1 MPLSKDNLNESVA
14 AISAPPLQGPAEYQC
29 IKLQVINGCAWITQ
43 HRPEALNA
51 WNPRLMHELCDAV
64 QRSVDGWP
72 EIRCIVFN
80 GEGRAFSAGGDM
92 KMFESGETRS
102 PWGREVQSLLTATYD
117 TLTAAP
123 QTSIAMIHGH
133 CVGSSFVLTG
143 CCDFRI
149 AATGTKFLL
158 PEIYLGMVPGI
169 GIARLADGV
178 PGHLLK
184 RMVLL
189 GEALETRPLQEAGF
203 LLDVVPESELA
214 ESVGALV
221 KKLQGQSAPA
231 LELARQVLN
240 NVSSPDRELANQF
253 EFLANINLLEGN
265 GVSEAASQFL
275 KTRANKGE
283 LKKTK

>member
-1 MPLSKDNLNESVA
+1 MPQSNNNLEDSTA
-14 AISAPPLQGPAEYQC
+14 AICAAPLQGPAEYQC
-29 IKLQVINGCAWITQ
+29 IKLQVIDGCAWITQ

-51 WNPRLMHELCDAV
+51 WNPRLMHELYDAV

-123 QTSIAMIHGH
+123 QASIAMIHGH
-133 CVGSSFVLTG
+133 CVGSSLVLTG

-149 AATGTKFLL
+149 AATDTKFLL
-158 PEIYLGMVPGI
+158 PEIHLGMVPGI
-169 GIARLADGV
+169 GIARLADAI

-184 RMVLL
+184 RMVML
-189 GEALETRPLQEAGF
+189 GEALDTTPLQQAGF
-203 LLDVVPESELA
+203 LLDVAPESELA
-214 ESVGALV
+214 ESVEALV
-221 KKLQGQSAPA
+221 TKLVGQSAAA
-231 LELARQVLN
+231 LGLARQVLN

-253 EFLANINLLEGN
+253 EFLANINLLKGN

-275 KTRANKGE
+275 NTRSNQG
-283 LKKTK
+283 KK